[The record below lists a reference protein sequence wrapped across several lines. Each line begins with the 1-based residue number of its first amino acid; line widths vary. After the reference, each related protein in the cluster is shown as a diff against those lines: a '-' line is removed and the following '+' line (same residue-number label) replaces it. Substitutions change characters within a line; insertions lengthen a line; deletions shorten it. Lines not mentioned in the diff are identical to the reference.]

1 MKKTLEQARI
11 DGDEWAAEM
20 SGEDIM
26 RLLNESKLK
35 DKPIDEALE
44 MLEAVIPDLETKG
57 E

>member
-11 DGDEWAAEM
+11 DGDEWTAEM
-20 SGEDIM
+20 SGKDIM

-44 MLEAVIPDLETKG
+44 MLEEITNDN
-57 E
+57 

>member
-44 MLEAVIPDLETKG
+44 MLEAVIPDDG
-57 E
+57 A